1 MWCSWL
7 SLDLAKVRTWVQIPA
22 SALFFLT
29 DLTLKT
35 VFADYIY
42 IQTYKYNKLTKMFD

>member
-1 MWCSWL
+1 
-7 SLDLAKVRTWVQIPA
+7 
-22 SALFFLT
+22 
-29 DLTLKT
+29 LTLKT